1 MESLSEYVLKN
12 LFQINVR
19 LLSLNTKGK
28 ESMMSASGKLGDL
41 ANRLVDPNNPKL
53 FSRFSI
59 SGGKEILF
67 VQFRILTAFHKKFKL
82 LELLG
87 TALKTSKYNRTFQPS
102 PVPVNNLHVPSLT

>member
-1 MESLSEYVLKN
+1 MESLSGYVLK

-28 ESMMSASGKLGDL
+28 ELMMSASGKLGDL

-59 SGGKEILF
+59 SGGKQILF
-67 VQFRILTAFHKKFKL
+67 VQFRILTSFHKKFKL
-82 LELLG
+82 LKLLG
-87 TALKTSKYNRTFQPS
+87 TALKTSKHNRTLQPS